1 MGRDKAT
8 VIFKGRPLIAYVYDL
23 IKHLFPNIMVLSSQH
38 STFEGVDAPIVKDFV
53 PIKGSIIG
61 ITSALLAAT
70 TDYVFVVGCDMPFI
84 RTDTIRYMVEHAH
97 GEDIIVP
104 WTKAGYEP
112 LHALYN
118 RSCLPHMLR
127 AIGQNQLKI
136 SALFPTLSVRVV
148 SESSALCGPSGP
160 SGPSLFVNKGVSI
173 FTNINTEEDL
183 TLAESRID

>member
-23 IKHLFPNIMVLSSQH
+23 IKDIFPNVFVLSSQH
-38 STFEGVDAPIVKDFV
+38 IAFKGVNAPIVKDFV
-53 PIKGSIIG
+53 PIKGSMVG
-61 ITSALLAAT
+61 IASALLAAT

-84 RTDTIRYMVEHAH
+84 RKDTIRYMVEQAH

-104 WTKAGYEP
+104 WTKAGFEP

-127 AIGQNQLKI
+127 AIDRDQLKI

-148 SESSALCGPSGP
+148 TEPSGPSGP

-183 TLAESRID
+183 TLAESRIG